1 MTSAAILAPVF
12 VQVLLTFAL
21 LIATGRKRVAAVK
34 ARKVKVSDIAVGQR
48 NWPAE
53 VAQVSNSFDN
63 QFQLPVLF
71 YALTAFVMITNKGD
85 LTFVILSWI
94 FVATRIL
101 HTWVYVTSNNIR
113 YRFRNFL
120 AGAIVLMIMWA
131 VFALQLV
138 DWL

>member
-12 VQVLLTFAL
+12 VNILLTFAL
-21 LIATGRKRVAAVK
+21 LILTGRKRVAAVK
-34 ARKVKVSDIAVGQR
+34 ARQVRISDIALGQQ

-71 YALTAFVMITNKGD
+71 YALTAFVMITNKAD
-85 LTFVILSWI
+85 LTFVVLSWI

-101 HTWVYVTSNNIR
+101 HAWVYVTSNNIR

-120 AGAIVLMIMWA
+120 AGAIVLMIMWT
-131 VFALQLV
+131 VFGLQLI
-138 DWL
+138 DLI

>member
-12 VQVLLTFAL
+12 VNILLTFAL
-21 LIATGRKRVAAVK
+21 LILTGRKRVAAVK
-34 ARKVKVSDIAVGQR
+34 ARQVRISDIALGQR

-71 YALTAFVMITNKGD
+71 YALTAFVMITNKAN

-101 HTWVYVTSNNIR
+101 HAWVYVTSNNIR

-120 AGAIVLMIMWA
+120 AGAIVLMIMWT
-131 VFALQLV
+131 VFGLQLI
-138 DWL
+138 DLI